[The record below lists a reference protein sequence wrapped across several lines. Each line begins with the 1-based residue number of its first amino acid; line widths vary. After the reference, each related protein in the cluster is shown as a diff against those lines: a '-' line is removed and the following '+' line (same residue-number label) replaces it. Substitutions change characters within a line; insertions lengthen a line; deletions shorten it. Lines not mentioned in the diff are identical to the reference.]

1 VANEITDALL
11 VANGGRVASVLSGL
25 VLEQLFDATDL
36 RSIMQFIPFDQ
47 VGSDTLDVTLDAKPG
62 VFAERGTE
70 IASGFVNSAY
80 TTGKV
85 SLTPTRHGKIYQLTD
100 LVGVT
105 GGPID
110 LDRIV
115 QKLIDGVALTMTD
128 LCTAQFPS
136 FTDQVGASGTDLTV
150 DTVFDAQ
157 FALSLNL
164 AGSENL
170 NMVLHPQQHNDFVQ
184 SLRGEQGAIQYSA
197 ATAEQ
202 LAMKGPGFQGVW
214 NGINVWTSD
223 SCDTV
228 NGGADRAGALLA
240 DSAICYTM
248 GDVRRLQGYIPPQNV
263 LVDAGALI
271 VELERDSVNGMS
283 SAIANMYPAVAIR
296 EDARGIEIVSDA

>member
-1 VANEITDALL
+1 
-11 VANGGRVASVLSGL
+11 
-25 VLEQLFDATDL
+25 
-36 RSIMQFIPFDQ
+36 M
-47 VGSDTLDVTLDAKPG
+47 
-62 VFAERGTE
+62 
-70 IASGFVNSAY
+70 NSAY

-110 LDRIV
+110 LDRIG

-128 LCTAQFPS
+128 LCTSQFPS
-136 FTDQVGASGTDLTV
+136 FTDQVGTTGVDLTV

-157 FALSLNL
+157 FALALNL

-170 NMVLHPQQHNDFVQ
+170 NMVLHPQAHNDFVQ

-228 NGGADRAGALLA
+228 NGGADYAGALMA

-248 GDVRRLQGYIPPQNV
+248 GDVRRLQGYIPAQNV

-283 SAIANMYPAVAIR
+283 SAIANLYPAVAIR
-296 EDARGIEIVSDA
+296 EDGRGIEIVSDA

>member
-25 VLEQLFDATDL
+25 ILDQLYDASDL

-62 VFAERGTE
+62 AFAQRTSETVG
-70 IASGFVNSAY
+70 GFSNSAY
-80 TTGKV
+80 TTSKV
-85 SLTPTRHGKIYQLTD
+85 SLTPTRYGRQYQVTD

-128 LCTAQFPS
+128 LCTSQFPS
-136 FTDQVGASGTDLTV
+136 FTDQVGTTGVDLDV
-150 DTVFDAQ
+150 DTIFDAQ
-157 FALSLNL
+157 FALALNL

-184 SLRGEQGAIQYSA
+184 SLRGETGAMQYTA

-202 LAMKGPGFQGVW
+202 LAMKGVGYAGLW
-214 NGINVWTSD
+214 NGINVWVSD
-223 SCDTV
+223 SVETV
-228 NGGADRAGALLA
+228 NGGADRAGSLMA

-248 GDVRRLQGYIPPQNV
+248 GDVRRLQGYIPQQNI

-271 VELERDSVNGMS
+271 VELSRDADNGMS
-283 SAIANMYPAVAIR
+283 TAIANMYPACAIR

>member
-1 VANEITDALL
+1 MANEITDALL

-25 VLEQLFDATDL
+25 VLEQLYDATDL

-70 IASGFVNSAY
+70 ISSGFVNSAY

-128 LCTAQFPS
+128 LCTSQFPS
-136 FTDQVGASGTDLTV
+136 FTDQVGTPGSDLTV

-157 FALSLNL
+157 FALALNL

-170 NMVLHPQQHNDFVQ
+170 NMVLHPQAHNDFVQ
-184 SLRGEQGAIQYSA
+184 SLRGEQGAIQYRA
-197 ATAEQ
+197 ATA
-202 LAMKGPGFQGVW
+202 
-214 NGINVWTSD
+214 
-223 SCDTV
+223 
-228 NGGADRAGALLA
+228 
-240 DSAICYTM
+240 
-248 GDVRRLQGYIPPQNV
+248 
-263 LVDAGALI
+263 
-271 VELERDSVNGMS
+271 
-283 SAIANMYPAVAIR
+283 
-296 EDARGIEIVSDA
+296 